1 MDILSGPFMKIL
13 FYLPVVTPWWFN
25 NIVAPLIDRLVA
37 EAEVHVMVPPLW
49 CGTGIGPEQMA
60 GVAAADR
67 VEWHILDGEDH
78 PRLRR
83 NGDGYDGL
91 LDLVHRI
98 GPDLALC
105 RSADLETPRLFGCP
119 VRHMMEA
126 AFPPFPSRPEWLVL
140 RKDPFDHCVMPELAP
155 VETDGLHAG
164 FDAIWSAIRR
174 KVAGQAPD
182 DGLRDRREDGAEAL
196 LVSLPLEYEHEE
208 NFFGMHRPYADNA
221 ALVSALAEAV
231 GDDVQLAVTDHPLNL
246 LHCDR
251 AALDAVMA
259 RYAGRV
265 RLVSPRRRK
274 DQPTLSVVRASD
286 GMIVSNSKVISIAA
300 FLGKPILRLSDHAT
314 GDWLNA
320 YSDLPAFLGA
330 LRQGAP
336 NVPSRDEAKTFFAFH
351 AANNII
357 DPIHEDTD
365 GRLILDMVE
374 SPVDRRRWPAA
385 IRRYAD
391 SCPELVL

>member
-1 MDILSGPFMKIL
+1 MKIL
-13 FYLPVVTPWWFN
+13 FYLPVVTPWWFDR
-25 NIVAPLIDRLVA
+25 IVAPLIDRLAV

-49 CGTGIGPEQMA
+49 CGTGITPDQLA

-67 VEWHILDGEDH
+67 VEWHILDDEDQ

-83 NGDGYDGL
+83 GGGDFDGL
-91 LDLVHRI
+91 LDRVRSI
-98 GPDLALC
+98 DPDLALC
-105 RSADLETPRLFGCP
+105 RSADLETPRRFPCP

-126 AFPPFPSRPEWLVL
+126 AFPPFPSRAEWLVL
-140 RKDPFDHCVMPELAP
+140 REDPFDHCVMPELDSAAK
-155 VETDGLHAG
+155 DILHAG
-164 FDAIWSAIRR
+164 FDELWSAMRR
-174 KVAGQAPD
+174 KVSAQTPD
-182 DGLRDRREDGAEAL
+182 RGLADQRGSGAETL

-208 NFFGMHRPYADNA
+208 NFFGIHRPYADNA

-231 GDDVQLAVTDHPLNL
+231 DDDVQLAVTDHPLNL

-251 AALDAVMA
+251 AALDEVVA

-274 DQPTLSVVRASD
+274 DQPTLGVVTASD

-300 FLGKPILRLSDHAT
+300 FLGKPVLRLSNHAT
-314 GDWLNA
+314 GPWLNA
-320 YSDLPAFLGA
+320 YSDLPAFLGGI
-330 LRQGAP
+330 RGGAP
-336 NVPSRDEAKTFFAFH
+336 SAPSQEQAKTFFAFH

-374 SPVDRRRWPAA
+374 SPVDRRRWSAG
-385 IRRYAD
+385 IRRYAE
-391 SCPELVL
+391 SCPELAL